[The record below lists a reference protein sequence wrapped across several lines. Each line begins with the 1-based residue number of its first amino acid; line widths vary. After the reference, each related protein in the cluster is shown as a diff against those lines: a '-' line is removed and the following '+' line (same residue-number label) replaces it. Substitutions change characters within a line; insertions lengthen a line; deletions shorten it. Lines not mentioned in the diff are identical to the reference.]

1 MFRLAIK
8 MTLARTGRLVLTS
21 LAVILGTAF
30 LSGTFVFRDTINQ
43 TFDRLFADVFRD
55 VDAYVRSTT
64 FLELDFGGEQR
75 ATTPIT
81 VLDTIRLVEG
91 VTSAT
96 GDIQAFARVIGKDGK
111 PLGSE
116 GGGPPTF
123 GGIAS
128 AESAGLWTVT
138 DGRLPVGPNEV
149 MLDKATADNG
159 EFVVGDEV
167 RVVSFAGPRKFTL
180 VGIASY
186 GDIASPGGA
195 TFALFDQTTAS
206 EFLLQPGYVD
216 AILVESDDSVSDEV
230 LAQRINAALSP
241 ELKLET
247 LTGAEIT
254 AEVQGQIK
262 DVLNIFST
270 FLIVFSYIAL
280 GIGSFVIYNVFSITA
295 AQRQRENALM
305 RAIGASR
312 RQVSRS
318 LLVESTAMGIVGS
331 LIGFGLGILLS
342 QGLNALL
349 KATGFEVPTRG
360 LSINSSSFTNT
371 LIAGVVVTVLAAWLP
386 ARRAGKVPPL
396 AAMRDTALDTAG
408 NLMWR
413 VIIGLVLVGLGAAG
427 LVASMNDA
435 PVQILGLG
443 VLGVFAG
450 ILVLGPAIA
459 RPVALFIGS
468 PVARLRG
475 VSGTMARQN
484 AARNPKRTSRT
495 AAPVLIGVALVTAF
509 SALAASIQ
517 TEIRDTFGAAFT
529 GDLALTV
536 DSQGFG
542 GIPLSITDQI
552 AGLDGVAQATGVGFT
567 NVRIIDPNE
576 PVDTTTTNQVGTA
589 GGQPGG
595 QRGVFVQTINP
606 ATITGL
612 FDLGVTKGDLTSLGS
627 DGIFV
632 EEDNALEKGWDVG
645 TRIEVIRIDGKV
657 IDAEIRGFVSGDTSF
672 ANYVASREMFADAP
686 TPIFDAFVYIKAAA
700 GADIADVRDRVAA
713 ISSDTGIGTLQTR
726 DEFIDEQ
733 AAQVNQILALIYGL
747 LGLSILIAIVG
758 IVITLLLSVFERRR
772 EIGLLRAV
780 GMTKAQV
787 RTTVRWESVITSLFG
802 AVSGVVLGIVMG
814 VVVVAALSGDSGIG
828 FSLPVG
834 STITIVIISF
844 VLGVVAAIYP
854 AWRATKVNVVQ
865 AISTT

>member
-1 MFRLAIK
+1 MFRLALK
-8 MTLARTGRLVLTS
+8 MTVARKGRLVLTS

-75 ATTPIT
+75 ATTPIS
-81 VLDTIRLVEG
+81 VLDTVRGVEG

-96 GDIQAFARVIGKDGK
+96 GDIQAFARVIGKDGE

-116 GGGPPTF
+116 GNGPPTF

-128 AESAGLWTVT
+128 SDSAGLWTVEE
-138 DGRLPVGPNEV
+138 GRLPLGPNEM
-149 MLDKATADNG
+149 MLDRATADNG
-159 EFVVGDEV
+159 DFVVGDTV
-167 RVVSFAGPRKFTL
+167 RVVSFAGPREFTL
-180 VGIASY
+180 VGVASY

-195 TFALFDQTTAS
+195 TFALFDQPTAS
-206 EFLLQPGYVD
+206 EFLLQPGFVD

-230 LAQRINAALSP
+230 LAQRIDAALP
-241 ELKLET
+241 AGLKLET

-318 LLVESTAMGIVGS
+318 LLVESTAMGIIGS
-331 LIGFGLGILLS
+331 LVGFGIGILLS

-360 LSINSSSFTNT
+360 LSINLSSFTNT
-371 LIAGVVVTVLAAWLP
+371 VIAGVLVTVLAAWLP
-386 ARRAGKVPPL
+386 ARRAGRVPPL

-408 NLMWR
+408 NLVRR
-413 VIIGLVLVGLGAAG
+413 VIIGLVLVALGAVG
-427 LVASMNDA
+427 LVAAMNDA

-459 RPVALFIGS
+459 RPVALAIGV
-468 PVARLRG
+468 PVAKLRG
-475 VSGTMARQN
+475 VSGSMARQN

-509 SALAASIQ
+509 SALAASIR
-517 TEIRDTFGAAFT
+517 TEIRDTFGSAFS

-542 GIPLSITDQI
+542 GIPLTVTDQI

-567 NVRIIDPNE
+567 SVRIIDPNAPVE
-576 PVDTTTTNQVGTA
+576 PTTDQSSATPA
-589 GGQPGG
+589 QPGN

-606 ATITGL
+606 ATISGL
-612 FDLGVTKGDLTSLGS
+612 FDLGVTAGDLGTLGN

-632 EEDNALEKGWDVG
+632 EQDNATDKGWEVG
-645 TRIEVIRIDGKV
+645 DRLQVIRIDGKV
-657 IDAEIRGFVSGDTSF
+657 IDAEIRGFVSGETSF

-686 TPIFDAFVYIKAAA
+686 TPIFDSFVYIKAAQ
-700 GADIADVRDRVAA
+700 GAVIDDVRDRVAA
-713 ISSDTGIGTLQTR
+713 ISSDAGIGSLQTR

-780 GMTKAQV
+780 GMTRSQV
-787 RTTVRWESVITSLFG
+787 RTTVRWESVITSLLG

-814 VVVVAALSGDSGIG
+814 IVVVAALSGDSQIG
-828 FSLPVG
+828 FSLPVT
-834 STITIVIISF
+834 STIVIVLISF

-854 AWRATKVNVVQ
+854 ARRATKVDVVQ
-865 AISTT
+865 AIATT

>member
-1 MFRLAIK
+1 MFRLALK
-8 MTLARTGRLVLTS
+8 MTVARKGRLVLTS

-75 ATTPIT
+75 ATTPIS
-81 VLDTIRLVEG
+81 VLDTVRGVEG

-96 GDIQAFARVIGKDGK
+96 GDIQAFARVIGKDGE

-116 GGGPPTF
+116 GNGPPTF

-128 AESAGLWTVT
+128 SDSAGLWTVEE
-138 DGRLPVGPNEV
+138 GRLPLGPNEM
-149 MLDKATADNG
+149 MLDRATADNG
-159 EFVVGDEV
+159 DFGVGDTV
-167 RVVSFAGPRKFTL
+167 RVVSFAGPREFTL
-180 VGIASY
+180 VGVASY

-195 TFALFDQTTAS
+195 TFALFDQPTAS
-206 EFLLQPGYVD
+206 EFLLQPGFVD

-230 LAQRINAALSP
+230 LAQRIDAALP
-241 ELKLET
+241 AGLKLET

-318 LLVESTAMGIVGS
+318 LLVESTAMGIIGS
-331 LIGFGLGILLS
+331 LVGFGIGILLS

-360 LSINSSSFTNT
+360 LSINLSSFTNT
-371 LIAGVVVTVLAAWLP
+371 VIAGVLVTVLAAWLP
-386 ARRAGKVPPL
+386 ARRAGRVPPL

-408 NLMWR
+408 NLVRR
-413 VIIGLVLVGLGAAG
+413 VIIGLVLVALGAVG
-427 LVASMNDA
+427 LVAAMNDA

-459 RPVALFIGS
+459 RPVALAIGV
-468 PVARLRG
+468 PVAKLRG
-475 VSGTMARQN
+475 VSGSMARQN

-509 SALAASIQ
+509 SALAASIR
-517 TEIRDTFGAAFT
+517 TEIRDTFGSAFS

-542 GIPLSITDQI
+542 GIPLTVTDQI

-567 NVRIIDPNE
+567 SVRIIDPNAPVE
-576 PVDTTTTNQVGTA
+576 PTTDQSSATPA
-589 GGQPGG
+589 QPGN

-606 ATITGL
+606 ATISGL
-612 FDLGVTKGDLTSLGS
+612 FDLGVTAGDLGTLGN

-632 EEDNALEKGWDVG
+632 EQDNATDKGWEVG
-645 TRIEVIRIDGKV
+645 DRLQVIRIDGKV
-657 IDAEIRGFVSGDTSF
+657 IDAEIRGFVSGETSF

-686 TPIFDAFVYIKAAA
+686 TPIFDSFVYIKAAQ
-700 GADIADVRDRVAA
+700 GAVIDDVRDRVAA
-713 ISSDTGIGTLQTR
+713 ISSDAGIGSLQTR

-780 GMTKAQV
+780 GMTRSQV
-787 RTTVRWESVITSLFG
+787 RTTVRWESVITSLLG

-814 VVVVAALSGDSGIG
+814 IVVVAALSGDSQIG
-828 FSLPVG
+828 FSLPVT
-834 STITIVIISF
+834 STIVIVLISF

-854 AWRATKVNVVQ
+854 ARRATKVDVVQ
-865 AISTT
+865 AIATT

>member
-1 MFRLAIK
+1 MFRLALK
-8 MTLARTGRLVLTS
+8 MTIARKGRLVLTS

-75 ATTPIT
+75 ATTPIS
-81 VLDTIRLVEG
+81 VLDTVRGVEG

-96 GDIQAFARVIGKDGK
+96 GDIQAFARVIGKDGE

-128 AESAGLWTVT
+128 GDSAGLWTI
-138 DGRLPVGPNEV
+138 DEGRLPTGPKEM
-149 MLDKATADNG
+149 MLDRATADNG
-159 EFVVGDEV
+159 GFVVGDEV
-167 RVVSFAGPRKFTL
+167 RVVSFAGPREFDL

-195 TFALFDQTTAS
+195 TFALFDQPTAS
-206 EFLLQPGYVD
+206 EFLLQPGFVD

-230 LAQRINAALSP
+230 LAERIDAALSP

-262 DVLNIFST
+262 EVLNIFST

-318 LLVESTAMGIVGS
+318 LLVESTMMGLVGS
-331 LIGFGLGILLS
+331 LIGFGIGILLS

-360 LSINSSSFTNT
+360 LSINLSSFTNT
-371 LIAGVVVTVLAAWLP
+371 VIAGVVVTVQAAWLP
-386 ARRAGKVPPL
+386 ARRAGRVPPL

-408 NLMWR
+408 SLVRR
-413 VIIGLVLVGLGAAG
+413 VIIGFTFVALGAIG
-427 LVASMNDA
+427 LVAAMNDA
-435 PVQILGLG
+435 PVQVLGLG

-459 RPVALFIGS
+459 RPVALFIGV
-468 PVARLRG
+468 PVAKLRG
-475 VSGTMARQN
+475 VSGAMARQN

-509 SALAASIQ
+509 SALAASIR

-542 GIPLSITDQI
+542 GIPLTVTDQI

-567 NVRIIDPNE
+567 TVRIIDPNE
-576 PVDTTTTNQVGTA
+576 PAPSATNQGA
-589 GGQPGG
+589 AAQGQPASL
-595 QRGVFVQTINP
+595 RGTFVQTINP
-606 ATITGL
+606 ATISGL
-612 FDLGVTKGDLTSLGS
+612 FDLGVVEGDLARLGN

-632 EEDNALEKGWDVG
+632 EQDNAIEKGWVVG
-645 TRIEVIRIDGKV
+645 DRLEVVRIDGKV
-657 IDAEIRGFVSGDTSF
+657 INAEIRGLVSGDTSF
-672 ANYVASREMFADAP
+672 ANYVASREMFSDSP
-686 TPIFDAFVYIKAAA
+686 TPIFDSFVYIKAV
-700 GADIADVRDRVAA
+700 ADASVSDVRDRVAA
-713 ISSDTGIGTLQTR
+713 VSSNLGIGSLQTR

-780 GMTKAQV
+780 GMTRSQV
-787 RTTVRWESVITSLFG
+787 RTTVRWESVITSLLG
-802 AVSGVVLGIVMG
+802 AVAGVVLGIVMG

-834 STITIVIISF
+834 STVSIVIISF
-844 VLGVVAAIYP
+844 VLGVIAAIYP
-854 AWRATKVNVVQ
+854 AWRATKVDVVQ

>member
-1 MFRLAIK
+1 MFRLALK
-8 MTLARTGRLVLTS
+8 MTVARKGRLVLTS

-75 ATTPIT
+75 ATTPISVLET
-81 VLDTIRLVEG
+81 VRGVEG

-96 GDIQAFARVIGKDGK
+96 GDIQAFARVIGKDGE

-128 AESAGLWTVT
+128 ADSAGLWTI
-138 DGRLPVGPNEV
+138 DEGRLPTGSTEM
-149 MLDKATADNG
+149 MLDRATADNG
-159 EFVVGDEV
+159 GFVVGDKV
-167 RVVSFAGPRKFTL
+167 RVVSFAGPREFTL
-180 VGIASY
+180 VGVASY

-195 TFALFDQTTAS
+195 TFALFDQPTAS
-206 EFLLQPGYVD
+206 EFLLQPGFVD

-230 LAQRINAALSP
+230 LAERIDAALSP

-318 LLVESTAMGIVGS
+318 LLVESTAMGVIGS
-331 LIGFGLGILLS
+331 LIGFGIGILLS

-360 LSINSSSFTNT
+360 LSINTSSFTNT
-371 LIAGVVVTVLAAWLP
+371 IIAGVVVTVLAAWLP
-386 ARRAGKVPPL
+386 ARRAGRVPPL

-408 NLMWR
+408 NLLRR
-413 VIIGLVLVGLGAAG
+413 VIIGLVLVALGAVG
-427 LVASMNDA
+427 LVAAMNDA
-435 PVQILGLG
+435 PVQVLGLG

-459 RPVALFIGS
+459 RPVALAIGV
-468 PVARLRG
+468 PVAKLRG
-475 VSGTMARQN
+475 VSGAMARQN

-509 SALAASIQ
+509 SALAASIR
-517 TEIRDTFGAAFT
+517 TEIRDTFGGAFS

-542 GIPLSITDQI
+542 GIPLSITDAI
-552 AGLDGVAQATGVGFT
+552 ANLDGVAQATGVGFT
-567 NVRIIDPNE
+567 SVRIIDPNA
-576 PVDTTTTNQVGTA
+576 PADASTA
-589 GGQPGG
+589 AQSGATPGQPTN

-612 FDLGVTKGDLTSLGS
+612 FDLGVTKGDLGTLGT

-632 EEDNALEKGWDVG
+632 EQDNAEEKGWTVG
-645 TRIEVIRIDGKV
+645 DRLQVVRIDGKV
-657 IDAEIRGFVSGDTSF
+657 INAEIRGFVSGNTSF
-672 ANYVASREMFADAP
+672 ADYVASREMFADAP
-686 TPIFDAFVYIKAAA
+686 TPIFDSFVYIKAADGVA
-700 GADIADVRDRVAA
+700 IDDVRERVAA
-713 ISSDTGIGTLQTR
+713 VSSDTGIGSLQTK

-780 GMTKAQV
+780 GMTRSQV
-787 RTTVRWESVITSLFG
+787 RTTVRWESVITSLLG

-854 AWRATKVNVVQ
+854 AWRATKVDVVA